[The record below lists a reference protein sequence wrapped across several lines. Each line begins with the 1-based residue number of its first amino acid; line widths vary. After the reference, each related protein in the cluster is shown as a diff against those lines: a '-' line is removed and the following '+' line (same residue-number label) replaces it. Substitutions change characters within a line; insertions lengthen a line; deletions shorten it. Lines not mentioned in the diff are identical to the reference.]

1 MKFARRLTQ
10 KRWVQKKT
18 IGVAAAE
25 SEPRMA
31 PRYELEWLDY
41 ARMRWRVPMRIVRKT
56 NMRSSEQAFL
66 VAKNRNPMYIKGPQ
80 NQC

>member
-1 MKFARRLTQ
+1 MKILALT
-10 KRWVQKKT
+10 VALLLAASP
-18 IGVAAAE
+18 VAAQSHANCL
-25 SEPRMA
+25 SGRLRRVAVVHGSTM
-31 PRYELEWLDY
+31 
-41 ARMRWRVPMRIVRKT
+41 RMRWRVPMRIVRKT